1 MDKIAIRGVIQF
13 FFLEGKTAKEIH
25 ERIFPTLGDS
35 CPSYEAVR
43 LWVNEFK
50 RGRTSI
56 EDAPRSGG
64 PKTAVVPKI
73 IDKVHDMVL
82 ADRRVKVRELA
93 EAVGISTERVHF
105 ILHHELHMKKICA
118 RWVPRL
124 LTPEQKRIRMTTS
137 AECLK
142 IFKKDS
148 TDFLRRF
155 VTMDETWIHHYTPE
169 TKQQSKQWT
178 APGEPTPKKAK
189 TVPSAGKVMAS
200 VFWDA
205 KGILLID
212 YLEKGKTITGDYY
225 AALLVKLKT
234 VIGEKRPGMAK
245 KKVLFHH
252 DNAPVHSGRVASQKL
267 SDLKFQVLPHPPYS
281 PDLAPS
287 DYHLFPK
294 LKTFLAG
301 QKFQSNEDV
310 MKCVNDYFE
319 GLEENHFRE
328 GIKKFEKRWGKC
340 VELRGDYLR

>member
-35 CPSYEAVR
+35 CPSYEAIR

-56 EDAPRSGG
+56 EDAPRSGR

-142 IFKKDS
+142 IFKK
-148 TDFLRRF
+148 
-155 VTMDETWIHHYTPE
+155 ETLT
-169 TKQQSKQWT
+169 TK
-178 APGEPTPKKAK
+178 
-189 TVPSAGKVMAS
+189 
-200 VFWDA
+200 
-205 KGILLID
+205 
-212 YLEKGKTITGDYY
+212 
-225 AALLVKLKT
+225 
-234 VIGEKRPGMAK
+234 
-245 KKVLFHH
+245 
-252 DNAPVHSGRVASQKL
+252 N
-267 SDLKFQVLPHPPYS
+267 
-281 PDLAPS
+281 
-287 DYHLFPK
+287 
-294 LKTFLAG
+294 
-301 QKFQSNEDV
+301 
-310 MKCVNDYFE
+310 ND
-319 GLEENHFRE
+319 
-328 GIKKFEKRWGKC
+328 
-340 VELRGDYLR
+340 